1 VEVTLVGIT
10 ERIDAITALGP
21 ERRSTTLPAPKSV
34 KIELTG
40 RCNFACVFCAR
51 SQRLREQMD
60 MDRALFERLLIE
72 MRGAGVEEIG
82 LFYLGESF
90 LVPWLEEAVRFA
102 KQEAGYDYV
111 FLTTNGS
118 LAEPVRVRALM
129 EAGLDSLKFSL
140 NYADAAQFTEI
151 ARVKGQLFETVIENV
166 KAARPIRAEVEEKT
180 GRACGLY
187 GSYIAYDGE
196 QGARMA
202 DLVTALTPYLD
213 EIYALPLYN
222 QADLVGEDMAARG
235 FTVTAGN
242 RGRLGALRDSL
253 PCWSLFT
260 EGHVSWHGKLVGCCF
275 AHTDDFEFG
284 DLTEQSFMTAW
295 NSPRAQWLRDANLNE
310 DVRGTPCEDC
320 VAYA

>member
-1 VEVTLVGIT
+1 MGIT

-21 ERRSTTLPAPKSV
+21 ERRATVLPPPKSV

-51 SQRLREQMD
+51 SQKLREQKD
-60 MDRALFERLLIE
+60 MDRAQFERLLLD
-72 MRGAGVEEIG
+72 MREAGVEEIG

-102 KQEAGYDYV
+102 KHVAKFQYV

-118 LAEPVRVRALM
+118 LAKPERVRACM

-140 NYADAAQFTEI
+140 NYADEAQFTEI
-151 ARVKGQLFETVIENV
+151 ARVKGRLFGAVIENV
-166 KAARPIRAEVEEKT
+166 KAAQPIRAEVEEET
-180 GRACGLY
+180 GHRCGIY
-187 GSYIAYDGE
+187 GSYIAYDGA
-196 QGARMA
+196 QGRRMA
-202 DLVTALTPYLD
+202 DLVAALTPYLD

-222 QADLVGEDMAARG
+222 QADLVGADMQDRG
-235 FTVTAGN
+235 FEVTAGN
-242 RGRLGALRDSL
+242 RGRLDALRDPL

-275 AHTDDFEFG
+275 SHTDDFEFG
-284 DLTEQSFMTAW
+284 DLTAQSFMEAW
-295 NSPRAQWLRDANLNE
+295 NSPRAQWLREANLNKE
-310 DVRGTPCEDC
+310 VRGTPCEDC
-320 VAYA
+320 VAYG

>member
-1 VEVTLVGIT
+1 MGIT
-10 ERIDAITALGP
+10 ERIDAITALP
-21 ERRSTTLPAPKSV
+21 RSRRATVLPAPKSV

-40 RCNFACVFCAR
+40 RCNFACAFCAR
-51 SQRLREQMD
+51 VQRLREQKD
-60 MDRALFERLLIE
+60 MDRALFERLAIE
-72 MRGAGVEEIG
+72 MRGVGVEELG

-102 KQEAGYDYV
+102 KQEAGYPYV
-111 FLTTNGS
+111 FLTSNGS
-118 LAEPVRVRALM
+118 LAAPARVRALM

-140 NYADAAQFTEI
+140 NYADTAQFTEI

-166 KAARPIRAEVEEKT
+166 KAARPIREEVEERT
-180 GRACGLY
+180 GQRCGLY
-187 GSYIAYDGE
+187 GSYIAYDGA
-196 QGARMA
+196 QGQRMA
-202 DLVTALTPYLD
+202 DTVTALTPYLD

-222 QADLVGEDMAARG
+222 QAALVGEDMEARG
-235 FTVTAGN
+235 FEVTAGN
-242 RGRLGALRDSL
+242 RGRLDRLRDPL

-284 DLTEQSFMTAW
+284 DLTETSFMEAW
-295 NSPRAQWLRDANLNE
+295 NSPRAQRLRQANLNR
-310 DVRGTPCEDC
+310 DVTGTPCEDC